1 MSRIVKGVL
10 VLAAIVGLHQ
20 VVASATGTAVPAGG
34 GGMAPMAPKS
44 PAVMARDSY
53 NSGIEHKDKGRKL
66 EEQLGGQIFRNP
78 KDQEKAEGK
87 VKDEFTK
94 AMKDFKKAT
103 EQDPTLYQ
111 AYNGMA
117 YTLRKTGDAAK
128 ALEMYDKALQMA
140 PGFPDAIEYRG
151 EAYLALGR
159 VDDAKQSY
167 MTLFAK
173 DRAQADILMKAMT
186 AFVAKPPAG
195 ADPAAVAALDT
206 WIKERAKIA
215 TLTADM
221 GLRSN
226 RTVWK

>member
-1 MSRIVKGVL
+1 MSRMVKGVL
-10 VLAAIVGLHQ
+10 MLAAIVGLYQ
-20 VVASATGTAVPAGG
+20 GVAAASGTSMPAMGGAPSA
-34 GGMAPMAPKS
+34 APKS
-44 PAVMARDSY
+44 PAEMARESY
-53 NSGIEHKDKGRKL
+53 NNGIEHKDKGKKL
-66 EEQLGGQIFRNP
+66 EEQFASQMFRNP

-87 VKDEFTK
+87 IKDEYTK
-94 AMKDFKKAT
+94 ALKDFKKAT

-117 YTLRKTGDAAK
+117 YSLRKTGDAVK

-151 EAYLALGR
+151 EAYLALGH

-167 MTLFAK
+167 LTLFAK
-173 DRAQADILMKAMT
+173 DRTQADLLMKAMM
-186 AFVAKPPAG
+186 AFVAKPAAG
-195 ADPAAVAALDT
+195 ADPAAVSALDA

-215 TLTADM
+215 TVTADM